1 MNSLVDDER
10 PWEEGRLSK
19 TKMFLVRFG
28 SLLSFVVSFFAGIF
42 GAVWLMFDVGGDS
55 PDYTVPIIAL
65 VVMSLAIFGSMKLSP
80 LVRNVPNFTPSYGL
94 IPVGTRGQQY
104 EVRFQNDWLRR
115 SFTGKGVVRFSG
127 EGLLVH
133 GSLGVPFW
141 MVSGFLLLLALG
153 VALVWFSILRF
164 DIAFVLVMIVAG
176 FVKGWYTQVNT
187 RTFTYQYHDISSM
200 SMQRCVVT
208 IELNGVPKIMH
219 FALSKIDGERF
230 YREYVERLPIVS
242 LSASSVR

>member
-42 GAVWLMFDVGGDS
+42 GAVWLMFDVGGDT

-115 SFTGKGVVRFSG
+115 SFTGKGVVRFAD
-127 EGLLVH
+127 EGLVIF
-133 GSLGVPFW
+133 GSLGLPIW
-141 MVSGFLLLLALG
+141 MLAGFLAFVALIVWLVVNLMLSVGIGFLVVVLVSGLG
-153 VALVWFSILRF
+153 RL
-164 DIAFVLVMIVAG
+164 
-176 FVKGWYTQVNT
+176 WYIKRTT
-187 RTFTYQYHDISSM
+187 RAFTYSYSDVTSIR
-200 SMQRCVVT
+200 MQRRVVT
-208 IELNGVPKIMH
+208 LELNGMPKVVN
-219 FALSKIDGERF
+219 FVLSKTDGERF